1 MCRTRIPTNL
11 GSSPLVLGLHPQWAP
26 RRLCSP
32 MVDCA
37 DSMAVV
43 IPELRLRLRLALWF
57 ARYVYV
63 LNSGAEY

>member
-1 MCRTRIPTNL
+1 
-11 GSSPLVLGLHPQWAP
+11 
-26 RRLCSP
+26 
-32 MVDCA
+32 MVDCV

-57 ARYVYV
+57 ARYLYV